1 VRVGHGFDAHRL
13 ETGRK
18 FIVGG
23 IEIAHDRGPVG
34 HSDGDTLAHAIS
46 DALLGACALGD
57 LGTHF
62 PSSDERYRNAD
73 SMYLLA
79 SCAQMIADAGY
90 AVVNLDATV
99 IVQRPVLAPH
109 IGAIRESIA
118 SVLGLDLMQVSVKA
132 KTTDGMGFTGDGSG
146 IAAHAVALI
155 DKR

>member
-1 VRVGHGFDAHRL
+1 MRIGHGFDAHRL
-13 ETGRK
+13 EAGRK

-23 IEIAHDRGPVG
+23 VEIAHDRGPAG
-34 HSDGDTLAHAIS
+34 HSDGDALAHAIS

-57 LGTHF
+57 LGAHF
-62 PSSDERYRNAD
+62 PSSDERYRDAN

-79 SCAQMIADAGY
+79 ACVQMIADAGY
-90 AVVNLDATV
+90 VVANLDATV

-109 IGAIRESIA
+109 IAAIRATIA
-118 SVLGLDLMQVSVKA
+118 GVLGIDLTQVSIKA

-155 DKR
+155 EKQ

>member
-1 VRVGHGFDAHRL
+1 MRVGHGFDAHRL
-13 ETGRK
+13 ETGRA

-23 IEIAHDRGPVG
+23 VEIPHDRGPAG
-34 HSDGDTLAHAIS
+34 HSDGDALAHAIS
-46 DALLGACALGD
+46 DAILGACALGD

-62 PSSDERYRNAD
+62 PSNDERYRNAN

-79 SCAQMIADAGY
+79 ACVQMIADAGY
-90 AVVNLDATV
+90 AVANLDATV

-109 IGAIRESIA
+109 IPAIRAAIA
-118 SVLGLDLMQVSVKA
+118 GVVGADLAQVSIKA

-155 DKR
+155 EER